1 MPRFDFNPADR
12 AGEVNQFKPIPE
24 GEYRM
29 KCVEADEVDTSKGG
43 KMIKGKFE
51 VARGEMTGRKVF
63 HNFNTENE
71 NAQAVEIAQRDIAAW
86 IMACGKDPAKVRD
99 TDELLEC
106 EFDAKVSIED
116 QKKGYGPQNRMRFVV
131 PDEAVE
137 AAKAG
142 AGAGAPASGAA
153 TGSVQATSS
162 KGTAASTAPKAAGA
176 KKSPWE

>member
-12 AGEVNQFKPIPE
+12 AGEVNQFKPVPE
-24 GEYRM
+24 GEYRV
-29 KCVEADEVDTSKGG
+29 KCVEANEVDTSKGG

-51 VARGEMTGRKVF
+51 IARGELTGRKVF
-63 HNFNTENE
+63 HNFNTENA
-71 NAQAVEIAQRDIAAW
+71 NDTAVQIAQTDIAAW

-116 QKKGYGPQNRMRFVV
+116 QGKGYGPQNKMRFVV

-153 TGSVQATSS
+153 TSSVQATSS
-162 KGTAASTAPKAAGA
+162 KGSAASTAAPGGA
-176 KKSPWE
+176 KKKSPWE